1 MKAIHKVL
9 APLYIPVCHPPYD
22 GDARQFITFTLI
34 NNAYNDWASGNAF
47 EEETVYSVDLFAKD
61 AYEDLAKQIKA
72 LLRAEGYVVQEGPET
87 YEPDTKYHHVSFD
100 VTCWD
105 GVGIY
110 ERPD

>member
-47 EEETVYSVDLFAKD
+47 EEETV
-61 AYEDLAKQIKA
+61 
-72 LLRAEGYVVQEGPET
+72 
-87 YEPDTKYHHVSFD
+87 
-100 VTCWD
+100 
-105 GVGIY
+105 
-110 ERPD
+110 